1 MRDQVGKMIGLG
13 IAEGITDSRSQV
25 EAAMAKLNKNLIAEG
40 SINFAATSGYENTQ
54 IRSVPKQE
62 VHLHIGTLI
71 ADDYGLKQLE
81 RKLMSIRIGE
91 TARLGGE
98 PA

>member
-1 MRDQVGKMIGLG
+1 MAQ
-13 IAEGITDSRSQV
+13 GITDSTAQV
-25 EAAMAKLNKNLIAEG
+25 EAAMTKLNKNLTTEATM
-40 SINFAATSGYENTQ
+40 NFSAASGYESQ
-54 IRSVPKQE
+54 VRSVPKQE
-62 VHLHIGTLI
+62 IHLHIGTLI

-81 RKLMSIRIGE
+81 RKLKGFRIGE